1 MKRLFYILFSL
12 LLIMGCNER
21 SIKDELD
28 TYEKGLEM
36 NPEATY
42 QILIDAKP
50 VTQEDRARLALL
62 TIKAKNLAYV
72 PLEGHDTIDV
82 LDAIDYYQRKRDT
95 EQVMLGYY
103 LLGSIYRDLG
113 DAPRGVEAFQKVI
126 EVADT
131 TTEDCNYRLM
141 ARAEAQ
147 KSDLE
152 ELQKVRLKAIE
163 SSYKA
168 EYYSWKARDTSYAF
182 DNAFGIVTLHA
193 LSNNS
198 EPLISQTPLLIQ
210 KCLEYGDTM
219 MVAKWSWSL
228 SWFYLQQGMTDEAQR
243 MMQLYD
249 RYDGTPYPLYYGT
262 KGELFLARHQLD
274 SAEWCFRKELEA
286 TDWNNRQ
293 AAYRGLKKVYTQR
306 HQLDSALWYA
316 TLQCEAVDSDYD
328 HKVSEYIVQMDH
340 VYNYDAAKEKAQQS
354 EMARQQTKLTLW
366 MVVSVFIIVV
376 LLTGFGFKNYRDLQL
391 RKLLEQ
397 KTEEEKLKARLAE
410 REKQLAQEESRR
422 KTAESKAAQ
431 MEASLAEINAD
442 LEMQKRERETL
453 QQEIRVLKS
462 SAESENA
469 VTQKRVQELERQ
481 LQRKNQDITE
491 AEREMELRKEELK
504 TLQEEM
510 ASMKATIEELRKDA
524 QQLENLGDGV
534 QLMKRRLSKNKHATI
549 DDWSALQTQIFKLH
563 PTFIPSLQQL
573 VNPLVERDLHLA
585 MLIKAGFLP
594 SEIAILMSLSA
605 SAVTMAR
612 RRLYQKAF
620 DRSPMAPEDVDKWIM
635 GVG

>member
-1 MKRLFYILFSL
+1 
-12 LLIMGCNER
+12 MGCNER

-36 NPEATY
+36 NPEVTY

-50 VTQEDRARLALL
+50 VTQEDRARLALM

-82 LDAIDYYQRKRDT
+82 LDAIKYYQRKQDT

-152 ELQKVRLKAIE
+152 ELQKVRPKAIE

-168 EYYSWKARDTSYAF
+168 EYYSWKARDTTYAIQV
-182 DNAFGIVTLHA
+182 AFETIGLHF
-193 LSNNS
+193 LNGNKQ
-198 EPLISQTPLLIQ
+198 PLIQQAPKLIQ
-210 KCLEYGDTM
+210 YCLQRADTALAIYEA
-219 MVAKWSWSL
+219 VGFAWD
-228 SWFYLQQGMTDEAQR
+228 YLAIGMKDEAELLLQA
-243 MMQLYD
+243 YD
-249 RYDGTPYPLYYGT
+249 RYDGRPYPIYYGT
-262 KGELFLARHQLD
+262 KGELYLARHQLD
-274 SAEWCFRKELEA
+274 SAEWSFRKELEA

-293 AAYRGLKKVYTQR
+293 SAYRGLKKVYEQR

-376 LLTGFGFKNYRDLQL
+376 LLTGFGFKNYHDLQL

-397 KTEEEKLKARLAE
+397 EAEEEKLKALLAE

-422 KTAESKAAQ
+422 EAAESKAAQ

-442 LEMQKRERETL
+442 LEILKRERETM
-453 QQEIRVLKS
+453 QQEIRVLKT

-469 VTQKRVQELERQ
+469 VTRERIQELERMLKQ
-481 LQRKNQDITE
+481 KEQDILG
-491 AEREMELRKEELK
+491 AEREMELRKEELL

-510 ASMKATIEELRKDA
+510 AYMKVTIEELRKDA
-524 QQLENLGDGV
+524 QLMGNLGDGV
-534 QLMKRRLSKNKHATI
+534 QQMRQCLKRNKHANQDEWT
-549 DDWSALQTQIFKLH
+549 ALQAQIIKLY
-563 PTFIPSLQQL
+563 PMFIPSLRKQM
-573 VNPLVERDLHLA
+573 NPLTERDLHLA
-585 MLIKAGFLP
+585 MLIRMDFMPG
-594 SEIAILMSLSA
+594 EIATLMSLSA

-620 DRSPMAPEDVDKWIM
+620 GRSPMAPEDVDKWIM

>member
-1 MKRLFYILFSL
+1 
-12 LLIMGCNER
+12 MGCNER

-28 TYEKGLEM
+28 IYERGLEM
-36 NPEATY
+36 NPEVTY

-72 PLEGHDTIDV
+72 PLEGKDTINV
-82 LDAIDYYQRKRDT
+82 LSAIKYYQRKQDT

-131 TTEDCNYRLM
+131 TTGDCNYRLM

-152 ELQKVRLKAIE
+152 ELQKILPKALE
-163 SSYKA
+163 SSYQA
-168 EYYSWKARDTSYAF
+168 EYYSWKARDTIYAY
-182 DNAFGIVTLHA
+182 DNWYSQIGIHA
-193 LSNNS
+193 LNGNYH
-198 EPLISQTPLLIQ
+198 PLIESAPLLI
-210 KCLEYGDTM
+210 KRCFELGDTTL
-219 MVAKWSWSL
+219 VAKIASSF

-262 KGELFLARHQLD
+262 KGELYLARHQLD

-328 HKVSEYIVQMDH
+328 HKVSEYIVQMEH

-397 KTEEEKLKARLAE
+397 EAEEEKLKALLAE

-422 KTAESKAAQ
+422 EAAESKAAQ
-431 MEASLAEINAD
+431 MEANLTEINAD

-469 VTQKRVQELERQ
+469 VTQKRIQELERQ

-524 QQLENLGDGV
+524 QLMGNLGDGV
-534 QLMKRRLSKNKHATI
+534 QQMRQCLKRNKHANQDEWT
-549 DDWSALQTQIFKLH
+549 ALQAQIIKLY
-563 PTFIPSLQQL
+563 PMFIPSLQQL

-594 SEIAILMSLSA
+594 SEIATLMSLSA